1 MQPLVSLQLRL
12 PQTPL
17 RASWTNLAADR
28 KLACVT
34 LAALV
39 CGMGFFG
46 FFVSAH
52 IKDNL
57 VHKAAAATAIYM
69 DSFLAPLAQELA
81 TRTTLSA
88 STQAEISKLLS
99 PASAGR
105 PLLGFRIWVGET
117 IVFSND
123 KNAMGKSFPSTAT
136 SDLAW
141 SGHVAAEFNQIDEDD
156 EQVFH
161 LPLPILEVYAPVRE
175 RGTGRIIALFET
187 YEAGNELEARIDT
200 AQSFAW
206 LLIGTST
213 LGIALLLLSVMRSVR
228 LKHNSL
234 AHEIRELLRMKAD
247 VEGQQRRLRRAARG
261 AHESNEHNLRRIGT
275 ELYRGPVQL
284 ISLALLKMEALC
296 ASARAVGSA
305 PPGAQLED
313 IEIIRQALGKTL
325 ADMRNVSSELI
336 LFEIENLS
344 LADSICL
351 AARRHQRK
359 TGRSVRCDTGSLAMA
374 EVHAQVKTCLYR
386 FAQEGL
392 ERATRYAAAS
402 EHVLRLSRDGEAIG
416 IEVITGQPNAS
427 GQLEG
432 FLRSVTSMR
441 DRVESWGG
449 SFEVKSDPAKGA
461 AIVARFSCAELGTTH
476 A

>member
-1 MQPLVSLQLRL
+1 MQPLASLHLRL
-12 PQTPL
+12 PQRPL
-17 RASWTNLAADR
+17 RASWTNLADDR

-39 CGMGFFG
+39 CGMGFFWLFRFRAHQG
-46 FFVSAH
+46 QPRAQGRGGDGHVHGQFFSRPWH
-52 IKDNL
+52 R
-57 VHKAAAATAIYM
+57 
-69 DSFLAPLAQELA
+69 SWPRAQ
-81 TRTTLSA
+81 TLSA

-123 KNAMGKSFPSTAT
+123 KTAIGKSFPSTPS

-187 YEAGNELEARIDT
+187 YEAANELEARIDT

-247 VEGQQRRLRRAARG
+247 VEGQQRRLRRGR
-261 AHESNEHNLRRIGT
+261 
-275 ELYRGPVQL
+275 
-284 ISLALLKMEALC
+284 
-296 ASARAVGSA
+296 
-305 PPGAQLED
+305 
-313 IEIIRQALGKTL
+313 
-325 ADMRNVSSELI
+325 
-336 LFEIENLS
+336 
-344 LADSICL
+344 
-351 AARRHQRK
+351 
-359 TGRSVRCDTGSLAMA
+359 TGRA
-374 EVHAQVKTCLYR
+374 
-386 FAQEGL
+386 
-392 ERATRYAAAS
+392 
-402 EHVLRLSRDGEAIG
+402 
-416 IEVITGQPNAS
+416 
-427 GQLEG
+427 
-432 FLRSVTSMR
+432 
-441 DRVESWGG
+441 
-449 SFEVKSDPAKGA
+449 
-461 AIVARFSCAELGTTH
+461 
-476 A
+476 